1 MRFAEPFRSTE
12 GLSPEEKLEAERLM
26 FLELTQGDCLFSLN
40 QISSLICASL
50 PLGQFHGP
58 VAPHQHD

>member
-1 MRFAEPFRSTE
+1 MRFAEPFKITE

-26 FLELTQGDCLFSLN
+26 FLELTQGDCLCFLN
-40 QISSLICASL
+40 QISSFICVSL
-50 PLGQFHGP
+50 SVGKFHRS